1 MTGLQ
6 YCRYLFYR
14 IVLPTAYDKM
24 IKQAFINESGNHQK
38 ENRHAVTPAVAII
51 VEKMQTSRQRHTPR
65 EMPRENR

>member
-24 IKQAFINESGNHQK
+24 IKQAFINESG